1 MTYCRWRHGNGHRHP
16 RVKPH
21 DPPVGR
27 LERVLVLGRLGV
39 LHHRPRDR
47 PVGRAALEAL
57 GSLDHAGHPD
67 RRRAGRPARGLRQH
81 HRRPVPQAAAGRD
94 PGRGPAPAA
103 RPAVHVPA
111 HGRRGA
117 DPQAGLRHRDGVRE
131 LPAGP
136 AAVRQ
141 RARRAGL
148 DRRADPGHLLR
159 PVHRGPARPGLR
171 AGRDH
176 LVDGH
181 RRADDRGAA
190 RRAQRVP
197 GRLDVR
203 PVPQLDL
210 LHGLPDVGRHLV
222 ERARQRRG
230 GGDQRDAGAAGGPL
244 GGALAGR
251 RRRKTAGPAADPFAE
266 PEPAADPAAEHAAG
280 EA

>member
-1 MTYCRWRHGNGHRHP
+1 MGTVILASNHTI
-16 RVKPH
+16 
-21 DPPVGR
+21 R
-27 LERVLVLGRLGV
+27 LSAAWNAFWYWGVWVV

-47 PVGRAALEAL
+47 PAGRAALEAL
-57 GSLDHAGHPD
+57 GPLDHAGHLD

-131 LPAGP
+131 LPARP

-159 PVHRGPARPGLR
+159 PVHRGPAGPGLR
-171 AGRDH
+171 AGRDR

-190 RRAQRVP
+190 RRARTRSWATGRSTRTSTRSTTRSTRCGSTP
-197 GRLDVR
+197 GRTRSATAWRRRSARRWRCGWPARWCPRWAPAGADGRPGGR
-203 PVPQLDL
+203 PV
-210 LHGLPDVGRHLV
+210 R
-222 ERARQRRG
+222 
-230 GGDQRDAGAAGGPL
+230 
-244 GGALAGR
+244 
-251 RRRKTAGPAADPFAE
+251 
-266 PEPAADPAAEHAAG
+266 
-280 EA
+280 